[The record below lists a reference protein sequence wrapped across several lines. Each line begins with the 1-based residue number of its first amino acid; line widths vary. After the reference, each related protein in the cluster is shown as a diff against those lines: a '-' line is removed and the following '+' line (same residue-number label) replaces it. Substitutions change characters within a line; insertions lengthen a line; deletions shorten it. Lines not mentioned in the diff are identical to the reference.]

1 MAAKNTL
8 NIQKMRAAASEL
20 DNIYSSMQKQM
31 KTLDETMMNIKKVWV
46 GDAAKTYL
54 DQYDKN
60 YRAFQAMATA
70 VMSASNALQDS
81 CNTYDQADNTAMD
94 IVQKLGKRG

>member
-1 MAAKNTL
+1 MATKNTV
-8 NIQKMRAAASEL
+8 NIQRMRSAASEL
-20 DNIYSSMQKQM
+20 DNIYNNMQKQIR
-31 KTLDETMMNIKKVWV
+31 TLDDTMGNIKKVWA

-60 YRAFQAMATA
+60 YRAFVSMATA
-70 VMSASNALQDS
+70 VMSASNALNDS

-94 IVQKLGKRG
+94 IVQKMGKRG

>member
-1 MAAKNTL
+1 MGTKNTV
-8 NIQKMRAAASEL
+8 NIQRMRSAASEL
-20 DNIYSSMQKQM
+20 DNIYNNMQKQIR
-31 KTLDETMMNIKKVWV
+31 TLDDTMGNIKKVWA

-60 YRAFQAMATA
+60 YRAFVSMATA
-70 VMSASNALQDS
+70 VMSASNALNDS

-94 IVQKLGKRG
+94 IVQKMGKRG